1 MTAAVTI
8 LKLTK
13 RFPRYAGYRQLLP
26 WKQREEV
33 TALDDVSLDVAEG
46 ELFGLLGPN
55 GAGKTT
61 LMKILSTLV
70 LPTSGRALLYGKDVV
85 ASEAEARS
93 MVGLISADERSF
105 YWRLTGRQNLEFF
118 AALYQLPGRKARR
131 RVDDLLELL
140 GMADVADQ
148 RFHSYSTGMRQKMAI
163 ARGLLSNPRVLL
175 VDEPTRSLDPLSAQ
189 EVRTFLKE
197 KVASTGC
204 TVLMATHQMS
214 EAEQLCDRVAVLR
227 RGRLIACGTVADLK
241 QALGRDR
248 CYLEVGCL
256 GIESRRQLARIPGV
270 VDLQAT
276 NRSDGTTALH
286 VVLAD
291 RQAAL
296 PSLLRA
302 VVAAGGQIYN
312 CNVQER
318 PLEEIFVEMVGD
330 ASAGE
335 YQVLSEPAVVVEAG
349 ALCR

>member
-61 LMKILSTLV
+61 LIILSTLV
-70 LPTSGRALLYGKDVV
+70 CPHLAGHIYGKDVV

-302 VVAAGGQIYN
+302 VVAAGARSITA
-312 CNVQER
+312 
-318 PLEEIFVEMVGD
+318 M
-330 ASAGE
+330 
-335 YQVLSEPAVVVEAG
+335 
-349 ALCR
+349 CRSGR